1 MHLEVLVVETQ
12 VDLKQRHQVVVEM
25 VEQDVVLEEMEL
37 LTLVVAEVELE
48 MNLDPQQVVM
58 VDQEL

>member
-1 MHLEVLVVETQ
+1 MQ
-12 VDLKQRHQVVVEM
+12 VDLKQQYQVVVVK

-37 LTLVVAEVELE
+37 LTLVVVEVELG

-58 VDQEL
+58 VVQEL